1 MNPQEIDSNFQTLPN
16 VIFTST
22 FEPLGWPKVI
32 FAQKRLSRKS
42 KKASFFD
49 APEIAETLIYE
60 ASGRFSKFG
69 EATQNGARSSPEGDP
84 RSTTDSNCEQRSS
97 ALYAVL

>member
-1 MNPQEIDSNFQTLPN
+1 MNPQEIDSNFQTLPSA
-16 VIFTST
+16 IFTST
-22 FEPLGWPKVI
+22 FKPLGWPKVI

-42 KKASFFD
+42 KKPSFF
-49 APEIAETLIYE
+49 ETLKITETLTYE

-69 EATQNGARSSPEGDP
+69 EATQNGPRSSPEGDP

-97 ALYAVL
+97 ALYTML